1 MSFFV
6 TLLFVLTAL
15 FLIGVVLIQQ
25 PKTAGGLFS
34 GTGQSLLGTSGK
46 SFWTKFTTILA
57 GFFMVLCLLMA
68 ALPRFQQPK
77 SSVTDIIEKQQQAAQ
92 APAPAGAAAVKAV
105 PNSQA
110 PGNPA
115 PQSVPVV
122 SNNGV
127 PAPSTAK

>member
-6 TLLFVLTAL
+6 TLLFVVTAL

-34 GTGQSLLGTSGK
+34 GTGQSLRHQRK
-46 SFWTKFTTILA
+46 ILLDQIHDDFGA

-77 SSVTDIIEKQQQAAQ
+77 SLVQDGHHRKAATTSGT
-92 APAPAGAAAVKAV
+92 GAR
-105 PNSQA
+105 PGGSERLLQIGSRPSQA
-110 PGNPA
+110 PG
-115 PQSVPVV
+115 
-122 SNNGV
+122 
-127 PAPSTAK
+127 

>member
-1 MSFFV
+1 
-6 TLLFVLTAL
+6 
-15 FLIGVVLIQQ
+15 
-25 PKTAGGLFS
+25 
-34 GTGQSLLGTSGK
+34 
-46 SFWTKFTTILA
+46 
-57 GFFMVLCLLMA
+57 MA